1 MTKQLLNNTKKGE
14 TMIIALCGP
23 SGIGKGF
30 VKERLLEIYPFMEEL
45 SWLTTRPLRP
55 DEQRGNRISVSPSE
69 FERFAKNGDLV
80 FLQNI
85 YGYRY
90 GLRRKDLIPDSRIK
104 LTELH
109 PNNVAEAIKIIP
121 DIIIVGLVTFDVSL
135 LHERLSA
142 IRRTE
147 SPSEV
152 EKRITT
158 AEEDMQTI
166 LRQKQLFASVLEV
179 SRDSESSITDRVA
192 AILKPY
198 LPQKGE

>member
-1 MTKQLLNNTKKGE
+1 
-14 TMIIALCGP
+14 MIIALCGP